1 MTLVQKHRARF
12 ECLILSESFLPTS
25 GERAPGVQGSSG
37 RLSDKLS
44 HMTKSVGVHQAKTHL
59 SRLLDDV
66 AKGEEVEITNRGRV
80 VARLVPAEHR
90 MPHYGFDVDRVW
102 IAEDFDASLPEDVL
116 AAFDR

>member
-1 MTLVQKHRARF
+1 MTPCTKHRARF
-12 ECLILSESFLPTS
+12 EYLILGVSFLPTS
-25 GERAPGVQGSSG
+25 GERTHGVQGVRPG
-37 RLSDKLS
+37 TDKLS
-44 HMTKSVGVHQAKTHL
+44 PMTKSVGVHQAKTHL

-102 IAEDFDASLPEDVL
+102 IAEDFDASLPDDVL
-116 AAFDR
+116 AAFER